1 MVDVLL
7 NEHWSDGFNLLKKA
21 NIKHSSDGLNSL
33 KKTNIEKK
41 SLKTCLLK
49 IYIGYCIIKWKPAS
63 QGMRQRMDKVHGS
76 NLNFLI
82 IIEHCIYTR
91 MNTAQWHVTDNKTFS
106 LIRTHLCWLS
116 DIQTQLSVTRNCIK
130 RVVFSSKSTALRQRY
145 LSLSRVELHP
155 MTILS
160 PYVEWTE
167 YYHVLKE
174 TYNMLKLP
182 TRWTLFGSSFHD
194 RYISST

>member
-1 MVDVLL
+1 
-7 NEHWSDGFNLLKKA
+7 
-21 NIKHSSDGLNSL
+21 
-33 KKTNIEKK
+33 
-41 SLKTCLLK
+41 
-49 IYIGYCIIKWKPAS
+49 
-63 QGMRQRMDKVHGS
+63 MDKVHGS

-130 RVVFSSKSTALRQRY
+130 RVVFSSKPTALRQRY

-167 YYHVLKE
+167 YYHVPCTLRDIQYAKV
-174 TYNMLKLP
+174 THPMDAFRVFFPRQIHFLHIITTAAVQKWFLSHHCRGLLP
-182 TRWTLFGSSFHD
+182 SSEWVFG
-194 RYISST
+194 RTQ